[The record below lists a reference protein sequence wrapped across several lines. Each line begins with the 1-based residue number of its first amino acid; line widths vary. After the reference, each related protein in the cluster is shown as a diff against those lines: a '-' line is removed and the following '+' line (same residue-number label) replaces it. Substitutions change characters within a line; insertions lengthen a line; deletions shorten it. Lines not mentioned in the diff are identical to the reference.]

1 MTVMLNW
8 LRQVFAPSIFE
19 DEEKTRTAQILN
31 TFGWIAFAVV
41 FILTLSRMI
50 SGNWLSAS
58 SRVFFPA
65 ILLILFLVQVL
76 IRYGHV
82 RLAGVFMVVFLWG
95 ALTFQAYNSDGIRD
109 VAVLAY
115 PIVILLAALLLSW
128 REGLGIGLLSLAAIW
143 YFAIGE
149 QNGGRTYTFDP
160 PVDYA
165 RDLSAVFI
173 ITSVLVYILI
183 QRLNRSLSD
192 ARLELRER
200 LRAEEKLRLQAN
212 YLSALHETTFG
223 LLNRLELNPLL
234 ESILERASTLLDT
247 PHVGID
253 LVLPDES
260 ALRQE
265 MGKGAFSPWNGDL
278 TFKGE
283 ALTGKVWE
291 LGITILAQDY
301 LEFPQRTQEAVALGF
316 KAVLGVPLKSGGQ
329 VLGTLLVGYTQADKK
344 FSSEQ
349 VSLLEGLATLASL
362 AIDNARLYE
371 DAQTEIMER
380 RMVEKDLRSSEERF
394 RKVFN
399 NRNIAISI
407 VTLEEGTFLE
417 ANDAFWQLSGLTP
430 EMALGHSSLEMN
442 MWQKREDRQAFVN
455 ALLKTGSLQD
465 VEVIFAD
472 GEQNSK
478 TTRAFYESIEI
489 KGQKCILC
497 MFYDVSEQRRTEHA
511 LKESEERFRKVFQAS
526 PVAICITTLEGGRLV
541 DANDA
546 YWNLTGYEPETSL
559 GRTVEELEMWD
570 SMEARHAFVEEI
582 KLKRSLLNPDY
593 EFMDVK
599 TEQLH
604 RAIALYEL
612 IDLDGETC
620 MLSMF
625 YDVTERRKA
634 EAALKSA
641 EARTRAILYA
651 IPDMI
656 FEVSHDGIILDF
668 MASSGLSPVMDPSEF
683 IGKNIRNLF
692 PAAIAEQT
700 FFALERSL
708 GSGQLHA
715 FEYGLPPG
723 EEVQFFEARVSAV
736 TSRSAIMMVRDIS
749 QRKWVETEREELIRE
764 LEEKNSELERFTYT
778 VSHDL
783 KSPLITI
790 KGFLGFLEQDASSGN
805 ITRLRGDLQR
815 IADATDKMQS
825 LLNELLQLSRIG
837 RLVNPP
843 QSVPFNDIVKNA
855 LDLVHGRLQANNV
868 RVQVQD
874 DMPVVYGDR
883 QRMVELVQNLI
894 DNSAK
899 FIGPNP
905 YIEIGHIGYENEKPI
920 FFVRDNGIGVEPIH
934 HDRIFG
940 LFNKLNADSEGTGVG
955 LALVKR
961 IVEIHGGRIWL
972 KSDLGKGATF
982 FFTLPSADT
991 HRPEPELES

>member
-8 LRQVFAPSIFE
+8 LRQVFAPSVFE

-41 FILTLSRMI
+41 FILTLTRLI

-58 SRVFFPA
+58 SRIFFPA
-65 ILLILFLVQVL
+65 LLLILFIVQVL
-76 IRYGHV
+76 IRNGHV
-82 RLAGVFMVVFLWG
+82 RAAGTFMIVFLWG

-115 PIVILLAALLLSW
+115 PVVILLAALLLSW
-128 REGLGIGLLSLAAIW
+128 REGLGIGILSLGAIW
-143 YFAIGE
+143 FFAIQE
-149 QNGGRTYTFDP
+149 ENGGRIYAFDP

-165 RDLSAVFI
+165 RDLSAVFL

-192 ARLELRER
+192 SKLELRER
-200 LRAEEKLRLQAN
+200 LRAEEKLQVQAN

-234 ESILERASTLLDT
+234 ESILERASTLLNT

-278 TFKGE
+278 TLKGE

-291 LGITILAQDY
+291 QGVTILAQNY
-301 LEFPQRTQEAVALGF
+301 SEFPYRTQDAVALGF

-329 VLGTLLVGYTQADKK
+329 VLGTLLVGYTDPDKK
-344 FSSEQ
+344 FSLEQ
-349 VSLLEGLATLASL
+349 VTLLEGLAALASL

-371 DAQTEIMER
+371 GAQTEILER
-380 RMVEKDLRSSEERF
+380 RVVEGDLRSSEERF

-399 NRNIAISI
+399 NRNVAISI

-430 EMALGHSSLEMN
+430 EQALGHSSLEMN
-442 MWQKREDRQAFVN
+442 MWEKPEQRQVFVQS
-455 ALLKTGSLQD
+455 LLKTGSLQD
-465 VEVIFAD
+465 VEVIFSG
-472 GEQNSK
+472 GEHVRKIS
-478 TTRAFYESIEI
+478 RAYYELFEL

-497 MFYDVSEQRRTEHA
+497 MFYDVTEQQRTERA

-526 PVAICITTLEGGRLV
+526 PVAICITTLEGGFLL

-546 YWNLTGYEPETSL
+546 YWKLTGYDPETSL
-559 GRTVEELEMWD
+559 GHTVGELEMWD
-570 SMEARHAFVEEI
+570 SQELRLAFVNEI
-582 KLKRSLLNPDY
+582 KEKRSILNPDY
-593 EFMDVK
+593 EFVDARS
-599 TEQLH
+599 EQKH
-604 RAIALYEL
+604 HAIALYEL
-612 IDLDGETC
+612 IDLNGETC
-620 MLSMF
+620 VLSMF
-625 YDVTERRKA
+625 YDVTEQRKA
-634 EAALKSA
+634 EEALKAA

-656 FEVSHDGIILDF
+656 FEVSREGVILDF
-668 MASSGLSPVMDPSEF
+668 MASSGLTPVMEPSKF
-683 IGKNIRNLF
+683 LGRNIKNLF
-692 PAAIAEQT
+692 PPAIAEQT

-736 TSRSAIMMVRDIS
+736 TPASAIMMVRDIS
-749 QRKWVETEREELIRE
+749 QRKWVETEREKLIRE
-764 LEEKNSELERFTYT
+764 LEDKNSELERFTYT

-790 KGFLGFLEQDASSGN
+790 KGFLGFLERDASSGN
-805 ITRLRGDLQR
+805 IARLRGDMQR
-815 IADATDKMQS
+815 IADATDKMQV
-825 LLNELLQLSRIG
+825 LLNELLELSRIG

-843 QSVPFNDIVKNA
+843 QSVPFNEIVMDA
-855 LDLVHGRLQANNV
+855 LEFVHGRLQANK
-868 RVQVQD
+868 VQVSVQEN
-874 DMPVVYGDR
+874 MPVVNGDR
-883 QRMVELVQNLI
+883 PRLVELVQNLV
-894 DNSAK
+894 DNAAK
-899 FIGPNP
+899 FIGSDPF
-905 YIEIGHIGYENEKPI
+905 IEIGQVGYEDEKPV

-940 LFNKLNADSEGTGVG
+940 LFNKLDVDSEGTGVG

-961 IVEIHGGRIWL
+961 IVETHGGRIWI
-972 KSDLGKGATF
+972 KSDLGKGSTF
-982 FFTLPSADT
+982 FFTLPTA
-991 HRPEPELES
+991 ESLQPDPKLNS